1 MYFQQTQ
8 WELTD
13 EGPQKD
19 HSHRLKVNLIGLNTS
34 FPGVQLKSNGILWTA
49 CDGQGNFGFGFL
61 RNSSTVFSN
70 ESNKLSASSAVTY
83 LVQYPARKPKLPFNW
98 WVTFKQ

>member
-19 HSHRLKVNLIGLNTS
+19 HSHRLKVNLIGLNTLTLLD

-49 CDGQGNFGFGFL
+49 CDGKGNFGFGFL
-61 RNSSTVFSN
+61 RKSSTVFSN
-70 ESNKLSASSAVTY
+70 ECNKLSTSSAVTY
-83 LVQYPARKPKLPFNW
+83 LV
-98 WVTFKQ
+98 